1 MPYAAVLS
9 VVSLVRIADARRT
22 ARYPVVFRLFQPQT
36 LGAGPNS
43 SRIAFCFEFRISMKI
58 ELKPFQRKYLQGL
71 AHGIDPVVMV
81 GNNGLTEAVVRE
93 IAISLDAHELIKVR
107 VLGDDRDARIAM
119 FEQICDELGC
129 APVQHIGKL
138 LVLWRP
144 SDKARIA
151 LPKNKQAMK
160 D

>member
-1 MPYAAVLS
+1 
-9 VVSLVRIADARRT
+9 
-22 ARYPVVFRLFQPQT
+22 
-36 LGAGPNS
+36 
-43 SRIAFCFEFRISMKI
+43 MKI

-119 FEQICDELGC
+119 FEQICDDWA
-129 APVQHIGKL
+129 APLCSTSASFWCCGAPAT
-138 LVLWRP
+138 RRA
-144 SDKARIA
+144 SRCRRTSRR
-151 LPKNKQAMK
+151 
-160 D
+160 